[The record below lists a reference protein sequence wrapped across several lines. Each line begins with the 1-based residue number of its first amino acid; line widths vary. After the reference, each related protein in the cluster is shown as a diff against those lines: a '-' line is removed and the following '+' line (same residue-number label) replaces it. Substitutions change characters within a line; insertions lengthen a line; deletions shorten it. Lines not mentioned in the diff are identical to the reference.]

1 MTAEPGTENSAG
13 AAGQDSRKNCLS
25 IDSSLAPAEER
36 GDQRAWKEEEKVDG
50 SGLRMIHIQNCRKP
64 QHQQTAA
71 SHAQTG
77 QNTENGTDGDGKNM
91 TA

>member
-1 MTAEPGTENSAG
+1 MTAEPGTENGAG
-13 AAGQDSRKNCLS
+13 AAGQDSGENCLN
-25 IDSSLAPAEER
+25 IDSSLAPAEEC
-36 GDQRAWKEEEKVDG
+36 GDQRAGKEKEKVDG
-50 SGLRMIHIQNCRKP
+50 SGFRVVHIQNCRKP

-77 QNTENGTDGDGKNM
+77 KNTENGTDCDGKNM